1 MAMGELSQPFTDQ
14 KNPAVASKC
23 QRMVLKRANDQW
35 ESTHIPSSCS
45 IVNDPEEDAVKVCKE
60 VKGHQKRIKVG
71 CVFPMAVVCRLPYAG
86 FGRDD
91 HREDAPHFI
100 VTKKLLY
107 LKQENKFDGKLLL
120 FINFIFKNL
129 NNSL

>member
-1 MAMGELSQPFTDQ
+1 MTMGELSAPGYSITDQ

-60 VKGHQKRIKVG
+60 VKT
-71 CVFPMAVVCRLPYAG
+71 
-86 FGRDD
+86 
-91 HREDAPHFI
+91 
-100 VTKKLLY
+100 TKKDII
-107 LKQENKFDGKLLL
+107 KWGA
-120 FINFIFKNL
+120 
-129 NNSL
+129 SSR

>member
-1 MAMGELSQPFTDQ
+1 MGNRIIFLLHTLMEMKMAMGELSQPFTDQ

-60 VKGHQKRIKVG
+60 VKIGIKI
-71 CVFPMAVVCRLPYAG
+71 
-86 FGRDD
+86 
-91 HREDAPHFI
+91 E
-100 VTKKLLY
+100 
-107 LKQENKFDGKLLL
+107 LKWGA
-120 FINFIFKNL
+120 
-129 NNSL
+129 SY

>member
-1 MAMGELSQPFTDQ
+1 MAMGELSQPYVTDQ

-60 VKGHQKRIKVG
+60 VMGNILEKISL
-71 CVFPMAVVCRLPYAG
+71 M
-86 FGRDD
+86 
-91 HREDAPHFI
+91 
-100 VTKKLLY
+100 
-107 LKQENKFDGKLLL
+107 
-120 FINFIFKNL
+120 KNQDF
-129 NNSL
+129 

>member
-1 MAMGELSQPFTDQ
+1 MAMGELSQPLYVTDQ

-60 VKGHQKRIKVG
+60 V
-71 CVFPMAVVCRLPYAG
+71 
-86 FGRDD
+86 
-91 HREDAPHFI
+91 
-100 VTKKLLY
+100 TKKEI
-107 LKQENKFDGKLLL
+107 KWGASPDGHLVRIPHSIETATIGKTHSTLNVKKEQKL
-120 FINFIFKNL
+120 FFPSTFIFK
-129 NNSL
+129 SLSKKS